1 MKKLVAIAIALFSLS
16 AVFSQEM
23 DDKPDALNM
32 YRQGQYKDAI
42 AVCLK
47 ELEETPRNMNSYA
60 VLGWSYIASR
70 EYGEALSSA
79 QKALEISRYDNR
91 IIEILGEAYYYLG
104 KNLEAI
110 RWFEEYTVLSGTG
123 DRIHLAYF
131 FLGELFIRI
140 GEYNHADIA
149 LTTAVY
155 HNPNTARWWARLGY
169 AREMAKDYSHSLL
182 AYEEALKLNSALSEA
197 VRGKERVQELL

>member
-1 MKKLVAIAIALFSLS
+1 M
-16 AVFSQEM
+16 
-23 DDKPDALNM
+23 
-32 YRQGQYKDAI
+32 
-42 AVCLK
+42 
-47 ELEETPRNMNSYA
+47 
-60 VLGWSYIASR
+60 
-70 EYGEALSSA
+70 
-79 QKALEISRYDNR
+79 
-91 IIEILGEAYYYLG
+91 
-104 KNLEAI
+104 
-110 RWFEEYTVLSGTG
+110 LSGTG

-182 AYEEALKLNSALSEA
+182 AYEEALKLKAERSK
-197 VRGKERVQELL
+197 GKD